1 MSRTITRRL
10 NFEDTKF
17 EYPHNFHYECRLKDA
32 LDEKDKITNL
42 NVLQKTFKDYIEGQE
57 VWDFG
62 GAGGLGYFILKP
74 KDVDWIVWEVPE
86 VVGFMVQQE
95 IDKHICFRE
104 TTNLLFKQTMR
115 EKIGFYS
122 NGTINYLP
130 NPLKFIKENLEN
142 VDYMLL
148 DGVYMGKE
156 TILVEQERVG
166 PCWIIGL
173 NDLKKVFGDKFRV
186 MYKDEETPMWEV
198 NNTDVEVYNNFDVLA
213 IRK

>member
-1 MSRTITRRL
+1 MSRTITKKL

-74 KDVDWIVWEVPE
+74 KDTTWVVWELPP
-86 VVGFMVQQE
+86 VVDYMRRQE
-95 IDKHICFRE
+95 IDEHISFE
-104 TTNLLFKQTMR
+104 YSQEILFPKTD
-115 EKIGFYS
+115 KKLGLYS

-173 NDLKKVFGDKFRV
+173 SDLKKVFGNKFRV

>member
-1 MSRTITRRL
+1 MSRTITKRL
-10 NFEDTKF
+10 NLEDTKF
-17 EYPHNFHYECRLKDA
+17 EYPHNFHYECRLTDA
-32 LDEKDKITNL
+32 LNEKDKITNL

-74 KDVDWIVWEVPE
+74 KDTTWVVWE
-86 VVGFMVQQE
+86 
-95 IDKHICFRE
+95 
-104 TTNLLFKQTMR
+104 
-115 EKIGFYS
+115 
-122 NGTINYLP
+122 LP
-130 NPLKFIKENLEN
+130 PV

-148 DGVYMGKE
+148 GGVYMGKE
-156 TILVEQERVG
+156 TVLVEQERVG

-173 NDLKKVFGDKFRV
+173 NDLKKLFGDKFRV
-186 MYKDEETPMWEV
+186 MYKETETPMWEV

>member
-1 MSRTITRRL
+1 MSRTITKRL
-10 NFEDTKF
+10 NLEDTKF
-17 EYPHNFHYECRLKDA
+17 EYPHNFHYECRLTDA
-32 LDEKDKITNL
+32 LNEKDKITNL

-74 KDVDWIVWEVPE
+74 KDTTWVVWELPP
-86 VVGFMVQQE
+86 VVDYMRSKNVDEHISFEYSQE
-95 IDKHICFRE
+95 ILFPKTDKK
-104 TTNLLFKQTMR
+104 LGL
-115 EKIGFYS
+115 YS

-148 DGVYMGKE
+148 GGVYMGKE
-156 TILVEQERVG
+156 TVLVEQERVG

-173 NDLKKVFGDKFRV
+173 NDLKKLFGDKFRV